1 MTAWSIAAIAAA
13 GFLAG
18 AVNAI
23 IGSGSLITFPTL
35 LALGYGPVVA
45 NVSNTVGLVSGSL
58 SAVIGYRRE
67 LSGQLGRMVW
77 LGVPAVLGALLG
89 AGLLLL
95 LSQRVFRAV
104 VPVLIIAAT
113 ALVVVQPWLSGHV
126 RRVGGLP
133 GVRVLQPLAVFGTAI
148 YGGYFGAAQGVIL
161 MSLLSV
167 LVDDT
172 LLRLNALKN
181 VFAAIVNATAAVF
194 FVVAAHVDWP
204 VAAVIAVSS
213 TVGAQAGS
221 LVGRRLSPLV
231 LRVVVVVAG
240 LAAVVKLLA

>member
-1 MTAWSIAAIAAA
+1 MSVWSIAAIAAA

-45 NVSNTVGLVSGSL
+45 NVSNTVGLVSGSV

-77 LGVPAVLGALLG
+77 LGIPAALGALLG

-95 LSQRVFRAV
+95 LSQAVFRAV

-133 GVRVLQPLAVFGTAI
+133 GLRALQPLAVFGTAV

-161 MSLLSV
+161 MSFLSV

-181 VFAAIVNATAAVF
+181 VFAAIVNATAAAF
-194 FVVAAHVDWP
+194 FIVAAHVDWP

-213 TVGAQAGS
+213 TIGAQAGS

-231 LRVVVVVAG
+231 LRIVIVIAG

>member
-1 MTAWSIAAIAAA
+1 MNAWSIAAIAAA

-35 LALGYGPVVA
+35 LALGYAPVVA
-45 NVSNTVGLVSGSL
+45 NVTNTVGLVSGSV

-67 LSGQLGRMVW
+67 LSGQMGRMVW
-77 LGVPAVLGALLG
+77 LGIPAALGALLG

-104 VPVLIIAAT
+104 VPVLIIAST
-113 ALVVVQPWLSGHV
+113 LLVVIQPWLTGHI
-126 RRVGGLP
+126 RRIGGLP
-133 GVRVLQPLAVFGTAI
+133 GVRVLQPLAVFGTAV
-148 YGGYFGAAQGVIL
+148 YGGYFGAAQGVVL
-161 MSLLSV
+161 MSLLSL

-181 VFAAIVNATAAVF
+181 VFAAIVNASAAIF
-194 FVVAAHVDWP
+194 FIAAAHVDWP
-204 VAAVIAVSS
+204 AAAVIAISG

-231 LRVVVVVAG
+231 LRIVIVIAG
-240 LAAVVKLLA
+240 IASVVKLLA